1 MASLAVISHS
11 PHLMPS
17 CTVSVRFILHI
28 AVIFAGMKALSC
40 SLLPDGT
47 IAPESDQKIMLA
59 QRELFECYEQEHIEA
74 TKMKENV
81 R

>member
-1 MASLAVISHS
+1 MVSLAVISQS
-11 PHLMPS
+11 THLALS
-17 CTVSVRFILHI
+17 WASSVQFLLHI
-28 AVIFAGMKALSC
+28 AFIFSEMKALSS

-59 QRELFECYEQEHIEA
+59 QQELFECYEREHIEA
-74 TKMKENV
+74 TKKSENV